1 MPIKPLWPL
10 IAFSPVFLFGSLAW
24 AAECRLGATLSSF
37 EPARVRLQDTAGGTP
52 ASRPSSQ
59 GAGMGLS
66 EGGYLGFLPLRLDP
80 RLNLQPSSAQ
90 SPSYLF
96 GQALDGQFQDQIRM
110 EGGAALRQLGFSLKA
125 NQLTMDM
132 VPNRLIARG
141 EVTLFREGELYKGP
155 ELTLD
160 LGTQQGWFR
169 NVSYEFSSLNAT
181 GQAER
186 IDFIQPGEVV
196 LSNASFTTCPVD
208 RPAWR
213 LESKTLAVDQIREMA
228 SSQGSQLY
236 WGDTPLLPLGNLS
249 FSIGGQRKSGVLPPL
264 YRVTSNLGLELE
276 VPYYWNI
283 APNRD
288 MTLSPRL
295 IQRRGVMLGVEAR
308 FLEEDAAGVIDL
320 DFLPSDNV
328 RDQDRH
334 RFELQLAKEFGS
346 DVWLELNGARVS
358 DDNYFEDFGGSLLGS
373 SRRVLPV
380 TLGLQTKFDEWRL
393 RAQAQEFQVLQDS
406 DLPILAPYSWLPR
419 FMADRSGSR
428 IMSPPFLGGLVS
440 RMNWQLNFE
449 ATAFDH
455 PTLATGERFVA
466 QLAAELP
473 ATIGVVDLVP
483 RLRMHATHYAHRRD
497 GDAQKTSDR
506 FYQGVTSPALGVFQ
520 SNVGTQTESYSR
532 FIPTLSLDASTVLD
546 RPLSLNGSDDTVA
559 TLEPRV
565 LYVYSPSKGQSELP
579 VFDSAQPTVSFAQI
593 LSDRVFTGHDR
604 VADQDHLTTA
614 LTARLLNA
622 KTGQEQLRGSVAQR
636 FYFSPQRVVLP
647 GQTPRED
654 MESDLFAEG
663 GFAGFEHWRFDAVG
677 QYTARQRRWQG
688 GAVTARYDPRPG
700 YSAFASYRFAR
711 DAVNVVDLAV
721 QAPVAKN
728 WYAVGRYSYALAH
741 KENDLQVDAGLV
753 EAIAGFEYDG
763 GCWVGRVVLQQFA
776 TAAQETNTAVFLQIE
791 LNGIARVGTDPL
803 QVLRRS
809 IPSYRMVNQLAPG
822 PARFENFQ

>member
-1 MPIKPLWPL
+1 MPFKPLWPL
-10 IAFSPVFLFGSLAW
+10 LAFSPVFLLGSFSW
-24 AAECRLGATLSSF
+24 AAECRLGASPSFVKPALLSP
-37 EPARVRLQDTAGGTP
+37 EDPTGLARGKSTSSPDAG
-52 ASRPSSQ
+52 
-59 GAGMGLS
+59 
-66 EGGYLGFLPLRLDP
+66 LGFSETGQLGLLPLRLDP
-80 RLNLQPSSAQ
+80 RLNLQPSGAQ
-90 SPSYLF
+90 TPAYLF
-96 GQALDGQFQDQIRM
+96 GRALDGQFQDRVRM

-125 NQLTMDM
+125 KQLTMDM
-132 VPNRLIARG
+132 VPNRLIAEG

-155 ELTLD
+155 ELSLD

-169 NVSYEFSSLNAT
+169 DVSYEFSSLKAT

-213 LESKTLAVDQIREMA
+213 LESKTLAVDQVREMA

-236 WGDTPLLPLGNLS
+236 WGDTPLLPLGDLT
-249 FSIGGQRKSGVLPPL
+249 FPIGRERKSGVLPPL

-295 IQRRGVMLGVEAR
+295 IQRRGLMLGAEAR

-320 DFLPSDNV
+320 DFLPSDKV

-334 RFELQLAKEFGS
+334 RLEMQLAKELGS

-380 TLGLQTKFDEWRL
+380 TLGLQTKVSDWHL
-393 RAQAQEFQVLQDS
+393 RVQAQEFQVLQDPE
-406 DLPILAPYSWLPR
+406 LPILAPYSWLPR
-419 FMADRSGSR
+419 FMADRTGSR
-428 IMSPPFLGGLVS
+428 AIAQPLLGGMVN
-440 RMNWQLNFE
+440 RMNWQASLE

-455 PTLATGERFVA
+455 ATLATGERLVA

-473 ATIGVVDLVP
+473 ARIGVVDLVP
-483 RLRMHATHYAHRRD
+483 RLRMHATRYAHRRN

-506 FYQGVTSPALGVFQ
+506 FYQGVVNPSLGVFQ
-520 SNVGTQTESYSR
+520 SNVGTQTESYTR
-532 FIPTLSLDASTVLD
+532 FIPTVSLDASTVLEKS
-546 RPLSLNGSDDTVA
+546 LSLNGSDDTIA
-559 TLEPRV
+559 TIEPRA
-565 LYVYSPSKGQSELP
+565 LYVYSPYKDQSDLP

-614 LTARLLNA
+614 LTARLLDA
-622 KTGQEQLRGSVAQR
+622 KTGEEQLRGSVAQR
-636 FYFSPQRVVLP
+636 FYFSSQQVVLP
-647 GQTPRED
+647 GQTPRKD

-663 GFAGFEHWRFDAVG
+663 GFSAFDDWRFDAVG
-677 QYTARQRRWQG
+677 QYTARQSRWQG
-688 GAVTARYDPRPG
+688 GALTARYEPRPG
-700 YSAFASYRFAR
+700 YSAFASYRFVR
-711 DAVNVVDLAV
+711 DAVNVVDLAF

-728 WYAVGRYSYALAH
+728 WYAVGRYSHSLAH
-741 KENDLQVDAGLV
+741 TENGVQVDAGLV

-763 GCWVGRVVLQQFA
+763 GCWVGRAVLQQFA
-776 TAAQETNTAVFLQIE
+776 TAARETNTAVFLQLE

-803 QVLRRS
+803 QLLRRS